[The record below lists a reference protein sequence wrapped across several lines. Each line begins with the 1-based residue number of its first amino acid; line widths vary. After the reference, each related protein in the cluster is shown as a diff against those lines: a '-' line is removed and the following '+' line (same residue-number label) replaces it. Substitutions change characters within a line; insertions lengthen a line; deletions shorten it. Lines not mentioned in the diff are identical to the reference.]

1 MQISLSYMSLLMD
14 NELIIDYNFKAVFA
28 NVLLVWRDTSIL
40 HFGSWVLDT
49 IQLFNSYPYKVLPC

>member
-1 MQISLSYMSLLMD
+1 MD
-14 NELIIDYNFKAVFA
+14 NELIIDYNLKAVFA